1 VARWLRLQL
10 NGGEIEGRRLLS
22 PAAFRETHTLQ
33 MPIPAA
39 PRNDEE
45 FTMAG
50 YALGWAVGTY
60 RGRRLVWHNG
70 GIDGFYTEFMLLP
83 DDGIA
88 VATCNN
94 AGLPISLTLART
106 VADRLLGVDGRDWGA
121 HLREQRDKAKD
132 AAASAKPKVAE
143 GTTPSHPLA
152 DFAGAYE
159 HPGYGTIRFTVEDG
173 ALKAAAGELELVSNH
188 RHYDTWDLSLNTMAE
203 VSLSATF
210 YTDPSGAVSEV
221 ILPLEE
227 TVEPIRFRRQADAEL
242 ADPDYLGRLAGTYDG
257 AVRLEVAVSPA
268 GKLLVTQSGQQAE
281 LVPAGGLAFTVAGMP
296 GLRLEFELDANG
308 RGHTISTQGVT
319 LTRVG

>member
-1 VARWLRLQL
+1 
-10 NGGEIEGRRLLS
+10 
-22 PAAFRETHTLQ
+22 
-33 MPIPAA
+33 
-39 PRNDEE
+39 
-45 FTMAG
+45 
-50 YALGWAVGTY
+50 
-60 RGRRLVWHNG
+60 
-70 GIDGFYTEFMLLP
+70 
-83 DDGIA
+83 
-88 VATCNN
+88 
-94 AGLPISLTLART
+94 
-106 VADRLLGVDGRDWGA
+106 VDGRDWGA

-210 YTDPSGAVSEV
+210 YTDPNGAVSEV